1 MENELSTI
9 KNILNESKVLAVV
22 GLSPKEHRASH
33 GVSKYLQSQ
42 GYKIIPVYPREE
54 EILGEKVYRSLSDID
69 KEVDTVVIFRDPK
82 YVVPIVEEAAK
93 INANTVWMQEG
104 VINQEAYNIAKEKGM
119 NVIMD
124 RCMLKE
130 HKKHM

>member
-1 MENELSTI
+1 MDNELSTI

-22 GLSPKEHRASH
+22 GLSPKENRASH

-93 INANTVWMQEG
+93 INAKTVWMQEG
-104 VINQEAYNIAKEKGM
+104 VINQQAYNIAKEKGM